1 MAAKDVFMVPEGTM
15 SDPFILF
22 SLGLL
27 FAPLALARDVGEGA
41 GYLFSYALVLPVCYL
56 VLILYLT
63 HSANCV
69 QLSSRERKHAARVL
83 CQGVVFTLTIFVL
96 GEQVQGAGLLA
107 ALARF
112 LVPQGES
119 GSNSA
124 VSTLLTM
131 ISRLGIQLPFSVL
144 AYYALHRGKG
154 YRYAAL
160 FVASLGHIFDLLH
173 TVVPRVFD
181 RFQYIIESFQVF
193 EALAGL
199 VGIAYISV
207 ALMVSSQQ
215 LRFAWEKISL
225 AQTVDDDS
233 KQKNA

>member
-1 MAAKDVFMVPEGTM
+1 M

-181 RFQYIIESFQVF
+181 RFQYIIESFQIDRFQYIIESFQVF